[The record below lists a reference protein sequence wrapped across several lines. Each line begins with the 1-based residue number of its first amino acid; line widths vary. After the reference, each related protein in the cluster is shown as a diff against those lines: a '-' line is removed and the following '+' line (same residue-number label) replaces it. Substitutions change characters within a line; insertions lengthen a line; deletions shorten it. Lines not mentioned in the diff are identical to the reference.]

1 MKIIKLKAYIDENIN
16 ETDDLEGYIKN
27 EVKIKKDLMGKMDS
41 QGTTPRLIR
50 DLVASL
56 MDLTSGSGDKA
67 TPIVL
72 VKNYF
77 KNYADD

>member
-1 MKIIKLKAYIDENIN
+1 MIGVNM
-16 ETDDLEGYIKN
+16 ETYIKN
-27 EVKIKKDLMGKMDS
+27 EVKSKSDLTGKMDS

-77 KNYADD
+77 SNYAND